1 MKDKQMLRRVLQYV
15 LGLCVMAAGT
25 VLLKRAAVGITP
37 ITSVPAAVA
46 NVTPFTLG
54 NTTIALHVLCVIG
67 QVLVVRRFTIKA
79 LLTMLVGF
87 PFGYIIDFFM
97 WIFDPGPLSI
107 AIRIVLLV
115 IGLILT
121 ALGVLLVVGSD
132 LMLPAPD
139 ELTHTIS
146 EVYHKKLSN
155 VKFISDA
162 VYVII
167 ALAIDLIFAHK
178 VTSVGI
184 GTVCAVLLT
193 GRLIGL
199 FGKLFPGLKMKPFW
213 PAKKTEQAE

>member
-1 MKDKQMLRRVLQYV
+1 MKDKQIVRRILQYV

-25 VLLKRAAVGITP
+25 VLLKRADVGITP

-46 NVTPFTLG
+46 NITPFTLG

-67 QVLVVRRFTIKA
+67 QILVVRRVTVKA

-97 WIFDPGPLSI
+97 WIFDPGPLSV
-107 AIRIVLLV
+107 AIRIVLLI

-162 VYVII
+162 VYVAI
-167 ALAIDLIFAHK
+167 AVAVDLIFTGK
-178 VTSVGI
+178 LTSVGI

-193 GRLIGL
+193 GRLIGVV
-199 FGKLFPGLKMKPFW
+199 GKLLPGLKMKPFW
-213 PAKKTEQAE
+213 PTKAEEKP